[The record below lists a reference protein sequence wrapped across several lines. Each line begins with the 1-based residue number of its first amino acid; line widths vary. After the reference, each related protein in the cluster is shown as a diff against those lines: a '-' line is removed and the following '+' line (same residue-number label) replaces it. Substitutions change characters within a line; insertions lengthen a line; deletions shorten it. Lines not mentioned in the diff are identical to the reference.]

1 MFLLL
6 CAFAASIAGS
16 ARAQIVPVVREVVAV
31 RGSPALIEVRVG
43 ADESTPIVM
52 RKTGADMAIE
62 ARLVW
67 PFVPRVGGGP
77 DEIPLTRWAS
87 AANPLRLS
95 DVRMP
100 GASSAYLV
108 IEVPPDAPDRTL
120 VLIAGAAVVLNV
132 FDDAEPGFLQQLAS
146 RASMV
151 SPQGARDP
159 MLTLPDPSSPF
170 ERFRY
175 QLGVAMRGWQ
185 EPEPFAEG
193 TGDALAARSVCATW
207 RAALSRLTSGGVG
220 PAVELAE
227 LLVAT
232 CTDESAPAPI
242 AAWIAGPDELGG
254 ILRIAF
260 ERDFAV
266 DRLSASLNELLRV
279 RTPIFW
285 WIDDSDR
292 DSVTVAFANP
302 TTRPQVARYQWVV
315 GSENDLVP
323 LALEVP
329 AAEVRRARINRPS
342 PKDAPVLAGEPMAV
356 ERLRISSG
364 NSSLNLLVPP
374 AFLPSDARGVE
385 FAEFAAPLTLARVQG
400 LSSAAAPA
408 LRSVRVAI
416 RERLSGWEIYAE
428 LNGSEGSITAVGTK
442 QGSVRVDAGGSVGVE
457 QCGIEAETVEFTAYE
472 SSVRASF
479 VVPVEW
485 ILRSEDDE
493 ARTILEVGLRR
504 ECAGGFVDAPF
515 ASVPWR
521 PRPRTAA
528 IDLSARQ

>member
-342 PKDAPVLAGEPMAV
+342 SKDAPILAGEPMAV